1 MLDREFERIGQR
13 LFAEHLVGG
22 SFGNMSVLGEGGFF
36 ITRSGSYLDACGA
49 PVFVPDEGAVP
60 EEASSEYRVHREV
73 YRRTRARALVHAHPV
88 HAVAASFD
96 TDTIRPVD
104 SEGQML
110 CPAIPVVGGSPGSD
124 AIAANVAA
132 ALAGAPVV
140 VVRGHGTF
148 AVGKT
153 LDEAYLYTSVAEYA
167 TRILLLSGRLGG
179 A

>member
-1 MLDREFERIGQR
+1 MLENEFERIGKR
-13 LFAEHLVGG
+13 LFGEHLVGG
-22 SFGNMSVLGEGGFF
+22 SFGNMSVRGEGGFY
-36 ITRSGSYLDACGA
+36 ITRTGSYLDACGA
-49 PVFVPDEGAVP
+49 PVFVPDEGEVP
-60 EEASSEYRVHREV
+60 GEASSEYRVHREV
-73 YRRTRARALVHAHPV
+73 YRMTGARALVHAHPV
-88 HAVAASFD
+88 HAVAASLD
-96 TDTIRPVD
+96 IDAIRPAD

-110 CPAIPVVGGSPGSD
+110 CPEIPIVGGSPGSD